1 MRRNQSCVTIVIVC
15 LGIFLGILF
24 SSCGSSYLPY
34 PLNAPLSTESFLS
47 RENLFTGRVPQGWFY
62 ASQDTLGQ
70 GLAAWVV
77 REDFG
82 AALAVK
88 ELHPDALT
96 AKRIQKEG
104 LNLLAS
110 MSLSFQSAGKKKL
123 EVDLYPKEFTIK
135 NRKYSGYEFSE
146 GATHKRVVVFGA
158 GSKYFECVATPM
170 KGTWTLEQTNKLFAA
185 QQAFLTTLVF

>member
-1 MRRNQSCVTIVIVC
+1 M
-15 LGIFLGILF
+15 
-24 SSCGSSYLPY
+24 
-34 PLNAPLSTESFLS
+34 STESFLS

-62 ASQDTLGQ
+62 ASQDTLGA

-88 ELHPDALT
+88 ELHLDALT
-96 AKRIQKEG
+96 IKRVQKEG

-110 MSLSFQSAGKKKL
+110 VSLSFQSGGKKHI
-123 EVDLYPKEFTIK
+123 EVELYPKEFTIK
-135 NRKYSGYEFSE
+135 NRKYSGYEFNE
-146 GATHKRVVVFGA
+146 GITHKRVVVFSA
-158 GSKYFECVATPM
+158 GGRYFECVATPM
-170 KGTWTLEQTNKLFAA
+170 KGTWTFEQTNTLFAA